1 MRHKHARML
10 LRQYGQTS
18 KSIRCD
24 RREENI
30 LKLMEMEGGQRSLL
44 SFPAFARGQIG
55 IMGRYCLLWYIL
67 WLVLFVWGLKGD
79 GMCSLG
85 DHRTEILLSVMPPF
99 LLLLTA
105 GDISRLFSDC
115 MVELE
120 KTTKYSP
127 EQVFLVHFLSMT
139 VIHFL
144 LIPTGFLLA
153 GNTASLGIRELLLY
167 GYTPMTLAA
176 AVFLELT
183 RNFRGENLRL
193 AGAAAVTMVSFF
205 IALMGTDAARRFW
218 TADIY
223 SPDMLTIWQAVLA
236 AGAGLC
242 VLEIM
247 ALRKGWVS
255 YGTGYK
261 KRIKNF

>member
-144 LIPTGFLLA
+144 LIPIGFLLA

-167 GYTPMTLAA
+167 GYTPMTL
-176 AVFLELT
+176 
-183 RNFRGENLRL
+183 
-193 AGAAAVTMVSFF
+193 AAAVTMVSFF